1 MMAAFGPR
9 PVLIRPL
16 PSLRAGFGAA
26 IQDRTHG
33 THPLDCHAASAARRD
48 GAAWPARLTAAGKG
62 SSGHQNRAIASPTL
76 ARKRLRVSGVDTFI
90 AWCARNTAGLCMPM
104 L

>member
-1 MMAAFGPR
+1 MLVMAAFGPR
-9 PVLIRPL
+9 PVPSRPL
-16 PSLRAGFGAA
+16 PSLRASFGAA
-26 IQDRTHG
+26 RN
-33 THPLDCHAASAARRD
+33 D
-48 GAAWPARLTAAGKG
+48 GRLAPARLTG
-62 SSGHQNRAIASPTL
+62 SIKEAGHQNRAMASPTL